1 MANIELLHR
10 ELEKAQAEDANGRD
24 GVLAGL
30 RASLTQAR
38 SKVERVVSAIADL
51 GHSQALLDKLALL
64 EKEAARL
71 TTQIAAEEAEHS
83 PAPPL
88 SGSQVEAAL
97 ETIGANLHLI
107 FDEVDDPTIV
117 DLKESVRAMIEK
129 IVVCRRK
136 ARREDR
142 DPWALRWCHGSC
154 GLAGGLRGA

>member
-1 MANIELLHR
+1 MCGQCGASYAIRNSTYYGCSTNRSHGTCTNSQLVNRRQLEASVAKAIRSQWLTVTNVELLHR
-10 ELEKAQAEDANGRD
+10 ELEAAQAEDANGRD

-83 PAPPL
+83 PTPAARAAPGR
-88 SGSQVEAAL
+88 SGL
-97 ETIGANLHLI
+97 G
-107 FDEVDDPTIV
+107 DD
-117 DLKESVRAMIEK
+117 
-129 IVVCRRK
+129 
-136 ARREDR
+136 RREPAPD
-142 DPWALRWCHGSC
+142 L
-154 GLAGGLRGA
+154 